1 MNTAVKEK
9 GTRQPGFTL
18 IELLVVIAIIGILI
32 NLLLPAVQEA
42 RQAARTTVVEA
53 GDAELVR
60 IAVDIGECANEAEPL
75 LRELHGMLAL
85 AHADPDGSIE
95 TDLLRDYREALRTN
109 REWASDSL
117 DHLQRIFPALA
128 REDKRLANR
137 LRKPLATLE
146 VELERAARLID
157 ALLVDHPPDPI

>member
-1 MNTAVKEK
+1 MNTAIKEK

-32 NLLLPAVQEA
+32 NLLLPAVQQA
-42 RQAARTTVVEA
+42 RQAARTTVAEA
-53 GDAELVR
+53 SDIELVR
-60 IAVDIGECANEAEPL
+60 IAGEVGECADEAEPL
-75 LRELHGMLAL
+75 LRELHGMLTL
-85 AHADPDGSIE
+85 AHADPDGSIDP
-95 TDLLRDYREALRTN
+95 DLLGEYRDALRIN

-117 DHLQRIFPALA
+117 EQLQRIFPALA
-128 REDKRLANR
+128 REDKRLAIR